1 MLDGPT
7 AVPTVNNTKTVNV
20 PRDFC
25 LSAGREDR
33 SSRPVSGA
41 ISRSPSVRGI
51 IPPRSPSTRT
61 TRTVAGGDSNLRTNW
76 RAITAT
82 SQLRS
87 RRLQNQY
94 QSGKKPNAPGSSGKT
109 TQTGRANGPG
119 IALRSHDT
127 HKNACARFEKQ
138 STWAPHPEE
147 REGLLQPSWLTKL
160 PSQKRSLPEERP
172 SVLPGSNESKDVQP
186 RCEQVYRT

>member
-1 MLDGPT
+1 MFRYYTAFAEDDLLATWMRKASLANTSQLEDVVELSPRADPSSAKAYAQAGLVLDDPT
-7 AVPTVNNTKTVNV
+7 AVPTVKDTKTVNV
-20 PRDFC
+20 SRDFC

-61 TRTVAGGDSNLRTNW
+61 TRTVAGGDLNLRTNW

-138 STWAPHPEE
+138 ST
-147 REGLLQPSWLTKL
+147 
-160 PSQKRSLPEERP
+160 
-172 SVLPGSNESKDVQP
+172 
-186 RCEQVYRT
+186 